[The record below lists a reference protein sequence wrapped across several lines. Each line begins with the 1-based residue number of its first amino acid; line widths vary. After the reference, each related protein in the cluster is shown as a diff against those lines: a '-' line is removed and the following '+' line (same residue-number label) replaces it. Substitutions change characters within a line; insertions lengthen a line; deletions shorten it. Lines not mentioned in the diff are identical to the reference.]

1 MLRRDRIF
9 YRKLLRQIPLGELV
23 TLYEQTL
30 PECEVLA
37 RIIAAELDRR
47 LGGGVTA
54 AVRRAEI
61 LD

>member
-9 YRKLLRQIPLGELV
+9 YRKLLRRLSLGELV

-37 RIIAAELDRR
+37 RIIAAEMDRR
-47 LGGGVTA
+47 LGGVTA
-54 AVRRAEI
+54 AV
-61 LD
+61 